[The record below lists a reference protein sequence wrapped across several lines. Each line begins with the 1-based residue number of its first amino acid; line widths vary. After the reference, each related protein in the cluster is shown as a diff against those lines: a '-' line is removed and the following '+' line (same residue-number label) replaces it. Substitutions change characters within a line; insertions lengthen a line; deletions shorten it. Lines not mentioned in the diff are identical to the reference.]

1 MIHSILNFAQIII
14 LVLSIALVVKIF
26 NGKTIIEKVMV
37 AVCIDILLG
46 IFMVLYGVNKERA
59 IFIDLGLI
67 VTLLG
72 FLGTILVCKYLEGKL

>member
-37 AVCIDILLG
+37 ADCIDILLG